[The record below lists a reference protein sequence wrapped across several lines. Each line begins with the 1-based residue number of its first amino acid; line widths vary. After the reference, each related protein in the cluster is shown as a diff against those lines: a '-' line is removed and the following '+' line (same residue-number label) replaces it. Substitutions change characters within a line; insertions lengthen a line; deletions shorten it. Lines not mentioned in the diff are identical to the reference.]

1 MRRRALLGVL
11 VLSCLLGAPSV
22 GAEAPADER
31 PSLAILGIKALGIS
45 KDTQHILVRNLSAEI
60 EKLGKQRVVPY
71 QEYRA
76 NLEMTNDR
84 VLAVCG
90 VKVDCY
96 VNAGRMMGVQKLVF
110 GVISGLGN
118 SRTVS
123 LKLVDVPDGV
133 LENDVSQAV
142 IGKPEALIP
151 AIAQLAHTL
160 IEFVN
165 ELKVVVENVQDASVT
180 IDGREV
186 GKGSE
191 VLVKN
196 ERVGKHSLQV
206 TREGYD
212 AHTQFF
218 SITYGDRKTLTVAL
232 KPTHAFISIEA
243 NVADAKLFLDGKELG
258 VSPVSEALV
267 KPGRHA
273 IKATHRYYAPA
284 ESRFEARRGGRMDV
298 SLKLKRLK
306 GSLQVTSEPDEAAVT
321 ASGKTLGS
329 TPLSVEVEAGKY
341 TLGLARD
348 GYKPAEKEIEV
359 LPEGVNRFEFKLEAL
374 AKPPEPAVVAGGSE
388 PGGKPGGE
396 ETITA
401 QGDLPNR
408 MIEKPPEPG
417 QGPVGEQPLYKKWWV
432 WVAAGAGL
440 AVVATAIAVPL
451 AVIGTGGGSNLPSH
465 DTRVPLP

>member
-1 MRRRALLGVL
+1 MRRSALLGVL
-11 VLSCLLGAPSV
+11 VLACLLGARPA
-22 GAEAPADER
+22 GTAAPADER

-45 KDTQHILVRNLSAEI
+45 KDTQRILVRNLNAEI
-60 EKLGKQRVVPY
+60 EKLGKYRVVPY

-84 VLAVCG
+84 VIAVCG
-90 VKVDCY
+90 IKVDCY
-96 VNAGRMMGVQKLVF
+96 VNAGRMMGVQKLVV
-110 GVISGLGN
+110 GVISGLGK
-118 SRTVS
+118 SRTIN
-123 LKLVDVPDGV
+123 LKLVDIPDGV

-142 IGKPEALIP
+142 IGKPEDLIP
-151 AIAQLAHTL
+151 AIARLAKTL

-165 ELKVVVENVQDASVT
+165 ELKIVVENVKDAAVA

-191 VLVKN
+191 VVVKN

-206 TREGYD
+206 TREGYK

-232 KPTHAFISIEA
+232 QPTHAFVNIEA
-243 NVADAKLFLDGKELG
+243 NVPDAKLFLDGKELG

-267 KPGRHA
+267 KPGRHV

-284 ESRFEARRGGRMDV
+284 ESRFQARRGGRKDIN
-298 SLKLKRLK
+298 LKLKRLK
-306 GSLQVTSEPDEAAVT
+306 GSLQVTSEPDQAAVT

-329 TPLSVEVEAGKY
+329 TPLSLEVEAGRY

-348 GYKPAEKEIEV
+348 GFKPQEREIEV
-359 LPEGVNRFEFKLEAL
+359 LPDGVNRFEFKLEAR
-374 AKPPEPAVVAGGSE
+374 AKPPEPKVAAGG
-388 PGGKPGGE
+388 GKTGGGE
-396 ETITA
+396 ETIVA
-401 QGDLPNR
+401 QGDLPDR
-408 MIEKPPEPG
+408 IVKPPTDPG
-417 QGPVGEQPLYKKWWV
+417 QGPADEKPLYKKWWV

-440 AVVATAIAVPL
+440 AVIATAIAVPL
-451 AVIGTGGGSNLPSH
+451 AVIDTGGGSNLPSH